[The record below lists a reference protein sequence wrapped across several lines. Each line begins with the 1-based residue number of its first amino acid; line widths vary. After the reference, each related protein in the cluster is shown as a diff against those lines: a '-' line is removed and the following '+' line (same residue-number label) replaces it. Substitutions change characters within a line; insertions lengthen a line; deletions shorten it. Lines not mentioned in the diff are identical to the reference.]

1 MDRRRIA
8 RGLFAAAGAA
18 LLCLAL
24 VTCSNPIDIV
34 GSVTTTVKI
43 ANNKFLKISDSFPAK
58 NQTAVPPSTPIWIEL
73 DRDLDTSSVNTT
85 NIVIEP
91 AATWSYSYNPT
102 TRTLVVQPDGL
113 SDSTPYTVTISPGL
127 RGADGGEMQYG
138 LSWSFTTGIGP
149 TGTVR
154 INANAPYTASSTVT
168 LNFTY
173 NSAVDDMRY
182 SFTQS
187 DITNNAATG
196 IQNWTSK
203 TASIGGVS
211 FAGTDGTKTIY
222 AQFRNIG
229 TGALTNGTFPTSDTI
244 VYDTTPPVIS
254 AVYINAGAASTTSST
269 VTLTWS
275 ASDAASGLGQ
285 MRFMNGG
292 GAWSGWETYAS
303 SKSWTLNAVAG
314 TRTVSVQFMD
324 TVNNA
329 SVAGTDA
336 IIYSYPTV
344 TSATLNSTT
353 LGTATVGW
361 NAATADAGTGTNYY
375 RVYRR
380 DYPSG
385 GTYTYLGQTTGTSLN
400 VAVPQ
405 GQLYYFHVSIY
416 NASAGEGTYSATS
429 AVGYS
434 SNIAVIYNTNST
446 LANSIK
452 TILGTNWTGTYP
464 VTGTM
469 PTWSVTL
476 IPQSLVSTT
485 YAAGNVFYGWPV
497 ILTPDTTIYS
507 NANMTRNVTAH
518 GKGVIAMG
526 SGGGQ
531 LLDTVSANFATWG
544 YAGTAPT
551 EIGWGASASFGAT
564 LYANTWFSGNSVWT
578 SPLSSTSV
586 PGTDQT
592 QTQMAYTTLSR
603 ISVYRGPTPTNP
615 TNGWLYAQQNGNAV
629 YFPVVR
635 QDRFLQWGF
644 EGVLDR
650 PYTGWLFL
658 VNITSRMSATYFP

>member
-24 VTCSNPIDIV
+24 ATCSNPIDIV

-43 ANNKFLKISDSFPAK
+43 ANNKFLKVNDFSPAK
-58 NQTAVPPSTPIWIEL
+58 NAIQVPPSSQIWIEF
-73 DRDLDTSSVNTT
+73 DRDLDTASVSTST
-85 NIVIEP
+85 IVVAGAVDLTP
-91 AATWSYSYNPT
+91 AWTWTYT
-102 TRTLVVQPDGL
+102 AATRTLFVRPSAMQGL
-113 SDSTPYTVTISPGL
+113 EHYTVTIMPGL
-127 RGADGGEMQYG
+127 KGADGSDFQSAQ
-138 LSWSFTTGIGP
+138 SWSFDTKAGP
-149 TGTVR
+149 SGSLI
-154 INANAPYTASSTVT
+154 IN
-168 LNFTY
+168 
-173 NSAVDDMRY
+173 
-182 SFTQS
+182 S
-187 DITNNAATG
+187 DAA
-196 IQNWTSK
+196 
-203 TASIGGVS
+203 
-211 FAGTDGTKTIY
+211 Y
-222 AQFRNIG
+222 
-229 TGALTNGTFPTSDTI
+229 
-244 VYDTTPPVIS
+244 
-254 AVYINAGAASTTSST
+254 TTSST
-269 VTLTWS
+269 VSLTVTSQNATTLKYANSISALTSSPNTVSLITSPQTVNSVVLTGTQGVNTVYYQLSNATDSTDLVNPLNDSIVFDNVGPTLTGMTINSGAAGTTSTAVTITWT
-275 ASDAASGLGQ
+275 ASDATSGITQ
-285 MRFMNGG
+285 MQFVNGAG
-292 GAWSGWETYAS
+292 GLPGSWGSYAS
-303 SKSWTLNAVAG
+303 SKAWTLNAAAG
-314 TRTVSVQFMD
+314 SRMVQMQIRDAAGNVSSI
-324 TVNNA
+324 A
-329 SVAGTDA
+329 SDS
-336 IIYSYPTV
+336 IIYTYPTV
-344 TSATLNSTT
+344 TAATLNSTA
-353 LGTATVGW
+353 LGTVTVTWG
-361 NAATADAGTGTNYY
+361 AASADSGTNYY
-375 RVYRR
+375 EVYRR

-385 GTYTYLGQTTGTSLN
+385 GTYTWVGETTGTSLN
-400 VAVPQ
+400 VGVPQ
-405 GQLYYFHVSIY
+405 GQLYYFHVTIY
-416 NASAGEGTYSATS
+416 NAAAGEGTYSATS
-429 AVGYS
+429 PVGYT

-531 LLDTVSANFATWG
+531 LLGTVNTNFATWG
-544 YAGTAPT
+544 YAGTAPS
-551 EIGWGASASFGAT
+551 EIGWGPSASFGAT

-586 PGTDQT
+586 PATDQT

-603 ISVYRGPTPTNP
+603 IAVYRATQTNP
-615 TNGWLYAQQNGNAV
+615 VNGWLYAQQTGYAY

-650 PYTGWLFL
+650 PYTGWLYF
-658 VNITSRMSATYFP
+658 VNIVSRMGAGFYP